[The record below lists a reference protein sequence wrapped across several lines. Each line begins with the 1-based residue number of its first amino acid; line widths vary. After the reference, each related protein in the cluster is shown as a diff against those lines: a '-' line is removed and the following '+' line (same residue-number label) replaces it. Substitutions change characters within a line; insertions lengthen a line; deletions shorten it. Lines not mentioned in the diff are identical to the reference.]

1 MATRTWILVA
11 DGCRGRV
18 YRNDG
23 PGSGIRPALSHDIYG
38 CDDDDDGAAN
48 GNGTAFRGRAF
59 SREQAARRMPGYGID
74 DVPRVNESFART
86 VAKILDRSSRD
97 DQFDRLVL
105 VAPPQ
110 VLGALRGA
118 LPSTVRSRVCC
129 EVGKNLTN
137 CACCDLPKHLGQS
150 VPM

>member
-11 DGCRGRV
+11 DGCRGRM

-38 CDDDDDGAAN
+38 CEDEDGDGDAN
-48 GNGTAFRGRAF
+48 GNGAAFRGRAF
-59 SREQAARRMPGYGID
+59 SRERVARLGFGID
-74 DVPRVNESFART
+74 DSPRVNESFART
-86 VAKILDRSSRD
+86 VAKILDRGRQD
-97 DQFDRLVL
+97 DLFDKLVL

-118 LPSTVRSRVCC
+118 LPSTVRARVCC

-150 VPM
+150 LPM